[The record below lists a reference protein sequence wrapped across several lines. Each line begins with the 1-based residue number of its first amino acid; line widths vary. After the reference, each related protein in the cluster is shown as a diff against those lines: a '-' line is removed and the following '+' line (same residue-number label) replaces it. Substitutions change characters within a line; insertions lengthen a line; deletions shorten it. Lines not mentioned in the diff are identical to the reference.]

1 MMLIESEFSTV
12 CETRTQNSKLKS
24 EKDNNSRALGLS
36 EKQMMMSNLFSNT
49 KDKRGNPNFFC
60 NPFSETLKVQVMSNF
75 YSIT

>member
-24 EKDNNSRALGLS
+24 ENDNNSRRLGLS

-49 KDKRGNPNFFC
+49 KD
-60 NPFSETLKVQVMSNF
+60 
-75 YSIT
+75 